1 MKTLN
6 ELVKDYGNYE
16 VDEETLKK
24 NMVKPKPKTI
34 WDLKDGD
41 KYWAI
46 NTEGNVFYG
55 EWNNCKYDISI
66 RNQGNVFLTKEE
78 AEFEKKRRE
87 VYTTVKRYAHEFS
100 KEEWND
106 TKINKYYACYNYKD
120 HSIIKGFN
128 SHVSNS
134 KLYFQSIKDI
144 DRAIAAVGVEDFKK
158 YYLGVKE

>member
-6 ELVKDYGNYE
+6 EIVNEYGDYIVKDGFMDFLE
-16 VDEETLKK
+16 
-24 NMVKPKPKTI
+24 KPKPKTI

-41 KYWAI
+41 KY
-46 NTEGNVFYG
+46 FYIDSVG
-55 EWNNCKYDISI
+55 GFPNMTWNNDEYDVLI

-134 KLYFQSIKDI
+134 KLYFQSEADI
-144 DRAIAAVGVEDFKK
+144 EKAIEAVGMEDFKK
-158 YYLGVKE
+158 YYLGVK

>member
-6 ELVKDYGNYE
+6 EIVNEYGDYVVKDGFMDFLE
-16 VDEETLKK
+16 
-24 NMVKPKPKTI
+24 KPVSI
-34 WDLKDGD
+34 SVWDLEIGD
-41 KYWAI
+41 KYFYI
-46 NTEGNVFYG
+46 DTEGYINS
-55 EWNNCKYDISI
+55 ETWQNDATDNLRRCI
-66 RNQGNVFLTKEE
+66 GNTFPTLKE
-78 AEFEKKRRE
+78 AQFEKKRRE
-87 VYTTVKRYAHEFS
+87 VYAQVKRYAHEFS

>member
-1 MKTLN
+1 MKTVN
-6 ELVKDYGNYE
+6 EIAKEYGDYIVKDGFMDFLE
-16 VDEETLKK
+16 
-24 NMVKPKPKTI
+24 KPKPKTI

-41 KYWAI
+41 KY
-46 NTEGNVFYG
+46 FYIDSVG
-55 EWNNCKYDISI
+55 GFPNMTWNNDEYDVLI

-134 KLYFQSIKDI
+134 KLYFQTVADI
-144 DRAIAAVGVEDFKK
+144 DIAIAAVGMEDFKK

>member
-6 ELVKDYGNYE
+6 EIVNEYGDYVVKDGFMDFLE
-16 VDEETLKK
+16 
-24 NMVKPKPKTI
+24 KPKPKTI

-41 KYWAI
+41 KY
-46 NTEGNVFYG
+46 FYIDSVG
-55 EWNNCKYDISI
+55 GFLNMTWNNDEYDVLI

-78 AEFEKKRRE
+78 AEFEKKRRK
-87 VYTTVKRYAHEFS
+87 VYTTIKQYAYEFS
-100 KEEWND
+100 EEEWND

>member
-1 MKTLN
+1 MKTVN
-6 ELVKDYGNYE
+6 EIAKEYGDYIVKDGFMDFLE
-16 VDEETLKK
+16 
-24 NMVKPKPKTI
+24 KPKPKTV
-34 WDLKDGD
+34 WDLEVGD
-41 KYWAI
+41 KY
-46 NTEGNVFYG
+46 FYIDSVG
-55 EWNNCKYDISI
+55 GFPNMTWNNDEYDVLI
-66 RNQGNVFLTKEE
+66 RNQGNVFLTLEE
-78 AEFEKKRRE
+78 AQFEEMRRN
-87 VYTTVKRYAHEFS
+87 VYATIKQYAYEFS
-100 KEEWND
+100 EEEWND

>member
-1 MKTLN
+1 MKTVN
-6 ELVKDYGNYE
+6 EIAKEYGDYIVKDGFMDFLE
-16 VDEETLKK
+16 
-24 NMVKPKPKTI
+24 KPKPKTI

-41 KYWAI
+41 KY
-46 NTEGNVFYG
+46 FYIDSVG
-55 EWNNCKYDISI
+55 GFPNMTWNNDEYDVLI

-134 KLYFQSIKDI
+134 KLYFKSEEDI
-144 DRAIAAVGVEDFKK
+144 EKAIEAVGEEYFKK

>member
-1 MKTLN
+1 MKTVN
-6 ELVKDYGNYE
+6 EIAKEYGDYIVKDGFMDFLE
-16 VDEETLKK
+16 
-24 NMVKPKPKTI
+24 KPKPKTV

-41 KYWAI
+41 KY
-46 NTEGNVFYG
+46 FYIDSVG
-55 EWNNCKYDISI
+55 GFPNMTWNNDEYDVLI

-134 KLYFQSIKDI
+134 KLYFQSEADI
-144 DRAIAAVGVEDFKK
+144 EKAIEAVGMEDFKK
-158 YYLGVKE
+158 YYLGVK

>member
-1 MKTLN
+1 MKTVN
-6 ELVKDYGNYE
+6 EIAKEYGDYIVKDGFMDFLE
-16 VDEETLKK
+16 
-24 NMVKPKPKTI
+24 KPKPKTV
-34 WDLKDGD
+34 WDLEVGD
-41 KYWAI
+41 KY
-46 NTEGNVFYG
+46 FYIDSVG
-55 EWNNCKYDISI
+55 GFPNMTWNNDEYDVLR
-66 RNQGNVFLTKEE
+66 RNQGNVFLTLEE
-78 AEFEKKRRE
+78 AQFEEMRRK

>member
-6 ELVKDYGNYE
+6 EIVNEYGDYVVKDGFMDFLE
-16 VDEETLKK
+16 
-24 NMVKPKPKTI
+24 KPKPKTI

-41 KYWAI
+41 KY
-46 NTEGNVFYG
+46 FYIDSVG
-55 EWNNCKYDISI
+55 GFPNMTWNNDEYDVLI

-144 DRAIAAVGVEDFKK
+144 DIAIAAVGEEDFKK

>member
-6 ELVKDYGNYE
+6 EIVNEYGDYVVKDGFMDFLE
-16 VDEETLKK
+16 
-24 NMVKPKPKTI
+24 KPKPKTI

-41 KYWAI
+41 KY
-46 NTEGNVFYG
+46 FYIDSVG
-55 EWNNCKYDISI
+55 GFPNMTWNNDEYDVLI

>member
-1 MKTLN
+1 MKTVN
-6 ELVKDYGNYE
+6 EIAKEYGDYIVKDGFMDFLE
-16 VDEETLKK
+16 
-24 NMVKPKPKTI
+24 KPKPKTI

-41 KYWAI
+41 KY
-46 NTEGNVFYG
+46 FYIDSVG
-55 EWNNCKYDISI
+55 GFPNMTWNNDEYDVLI

-144 DRAIAAVGVEDFKK
+144 DRAIAAVGEDDFKK

>member
-1 MKTLN
+1 MKTVN
-6 ELVKDYGNYE
+6 EIAKEYGDYIVKDGFMDFLE
-16 VDEETLKK
+16 
-24 NMVKPKPKTI
+24 KPKPKTI

-41 KYWAI
+41 KY
-46 NTEGNVFYG
+46 FYIDSVG
-55 EWNNCKYDISI
+55 GFPNMTWNNDEYDVLI

>member
-6 ELVKDYGNYE
+6 EIVNEYGDYIVKDGFMDFLE
-16 VDEETLKK
+16 
-24 NMVKPKPKTI
+24 KPRPRTV
-34 WDLKDGD
+34 WDLEVGD
-41 KYWAI
+41 KY
-46 NTEGNVFYG
+46 FYIDSVG
-55 EWNNCKYDISI
+55 GFPNMTWNNDEYDVLR

>member
-1 MKTLN
+1 MKTVN
-6 ELVKDYGNYE
+6 EIAKEYGDYIVKDGFMDFLE
-16 VDEETLKK
+16 
-24 NMVKPKPKTI
+24 KPKPKTV
-34 WDLKDGD
+34 WDLEVGD
-41 KYWAI
+41 KY
-46 NTEGNVFYG
+46 FYIDSVG
-55 EWNNCKYDISI
+55 GFVLR

-144 DRAIAAVGVEDFKK
+144 DRAIEAVGMEDFKK
-158 YYLGVKE
+158 YYLGVK

>member
-6 ELVKDYGNYE
+6 EIVNEYGDYVVKDGFMDFLE
-16 VDEETLKK
+16 
-24 NMVKPKPKTI
+24 KPRPKTV

-41 KYWAI
+41 KY
-46 NTEGNVFYG
+46 FYIDSVG
-55 EWNNCKYDISI
+55 GFPNMTWNNDEYDVLI

-144 DRAIAAVGVEDFKK
+144 DRAIAAVGEDDFKK

>member
-1 MKTLN
+1 MKTVN
-6 ELVKDYGNYE
+6 EIAKEYGDYIVKDGFMDFLE
-16 VDEETLKK
+16 
-24 NMVKPKPKTI
+24 KPKPKTI

-41 KYWAI
+41 KY
-46 NTEGNVFYG
+46 FYIDSVG
-55 EWNNCKYDISI
+55 GFPNMTWNNDEYDVLI

-87 VYTTVKRYAHEFS
+87 VYAQVKRYAHEFS

-120 HSIIKGFN
+120 HCIIIFADN
-128 SHVSNS
+128 CLCDS

-144 DRAIAAVGVEDFKK
+144 DRAIEAVGEEYFKK

>member
-1 MKTLN
+1 MKTVN
-6 ELVKDYGNYE
+6 EIAKEYGDYIVKDGFMDFLE
-16 VDEETLKK
+16 
-24 NMVKPKPKTI
+24 KPKPKTI

-41 KYWAI
+41 KY
-46 NTEGNVFYG
+46 FYIDSVG
-55 EWNNCKYDISI
+55 GFPNMTWNNDEYDVLI

-134 KLYFQSIKDI
+134 KLYFKSEEDI
-144 DRAIAAVGVEDFKK
+144 EKAIAAVGEEDFKK